1 MSWEGG
7 WSDIHSEASRQV
19 EELLEKSKAAGTFEV
34 EDDSN
39 LIVGEPAPNGR
50 GIVMVPRKM
59 IKGEWSPYNEDG
71 TLRDLTSEGWH
82 IIGAIAEDDLKLKKQ
97 EGEDES

>member
-1 MSWEGG
+1 
-7 WSDIHSEASRQV
+7 
-19 EELLEKSKAAGTFEV
+19 
-34 EDDSN
+34 
-39 LIVGEPAPNGR
+39 
-50 GIVMVPRKM
+50 MVPRKM